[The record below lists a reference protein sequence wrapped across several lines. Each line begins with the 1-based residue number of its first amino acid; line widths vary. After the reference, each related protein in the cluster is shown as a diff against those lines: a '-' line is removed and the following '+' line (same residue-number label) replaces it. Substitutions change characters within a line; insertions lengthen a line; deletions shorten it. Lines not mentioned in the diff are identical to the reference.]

1 MSDLPTYTIRVS
13 PRAKRAL
20 LKVLPPGRV
29 EVVVPKRFNRQ
40 QIPAFVAEH
49 RLWISRQLQD
59 MQSHYA
65 AESVI
70 PDVIDL
76 SAIGEYW
83 SVEYQNDSRIKVS
96 ELDQNC
102 LRLTAPNAAESR
114 AILRTWL
121 HNRARQILPMRLLE
135 VSEALG
141 LPFNRV
147 AIRAQRTRWGS
158 CSSKNNINLNRA
170 MLFLSPLEMRYLMIH
185 ELRHTIHLNHS
196 PRYWSLVEQMMPGYE
211 LIDHGLRKAMH
222 RVPSWVLENLNS

>member
-1 MSDLPTYTIRVS
+1 MSDLPAYTIRIS

-20 LKVLPPGRV
+20 LKILPPGRV
-29 EVVVPKRFNRQ
+29 EVVVPKRFNRR

-49 RLWISRQLQD
+49 RVWISRQLQD

-65 AESVI
+65 TELVI

-76 SAIGEYW
+76 SAIGERW
-83 SVEYQNDSRIKVS
+83 SVEYQENSRIRVS
-96 ELDQNC
+96 ESDQNC
-102 LRLTAPNAAESR
+102 LRLAAPNAAEAR
-114 AILRTWL
+114 AILRVWL
-121 HNRARQILPMRLLE
+121 HDRARQVLPPRLLE

-147 AIRAQRTRWGS
+147 VIRAQRTRWGS

-185 ELRHTIHLNHS
+185 ELCHTIHLNHS
-196 PRYWSLVEQMMPGYE
+196 SRYWSLVTQMMPDYKRV
-211 LIDHGLRKAMH
+211 DRGLRQAMH
-222 RVPSWVLENLNS
+222 RVPGWALENH